1 MYFKKNERSLSG
13 QVSWKEPKTMNVV
26 EHDKSLHSQM
36 ENLQDQ
42 IDFSYQLMRP
52 RVMYGEWWIREVWGI
67 SDQAYNSRDMS

>member
-1 MYFKKNERSLSG
+1 
-13 QVSWKEPKTMNVV
+13 MNVV

-52 RVMYGEWWIREVWGI
+52 RVMYGEWWIWEVWGI
-67 SDQAYNSRDMS
+67 SDQAYNSSAMS